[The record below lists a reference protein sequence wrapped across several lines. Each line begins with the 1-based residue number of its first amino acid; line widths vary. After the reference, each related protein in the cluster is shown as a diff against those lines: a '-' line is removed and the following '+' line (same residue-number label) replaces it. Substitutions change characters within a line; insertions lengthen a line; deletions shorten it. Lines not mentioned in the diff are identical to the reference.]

1 MKNLFLTAALVIAL
15 SFNASAN
22 TVTES
27 TTTNTTI
34 HQEKEYKK
42 IEASE
47 ISQDALKVIG
57 AKYSGYSLEEAYVAA
72 DGEYKLVL
80 SKDGQKVTALFTAA
94 GEFVKEA

>member
-22 TVTES
+22 TVTETTS
-27 TTTNTTI
+27 TNTI
-34 HQEKEYKK
+34 HQEKEYKR
-42 IEASE
+42 IDGSEVSQEALQN
-47 ISQDALKVIG
+47 ISK
-57 AKYSGYSLEEAYVAA
+57 KYGGYSMEEAYVAA

>member
-34 HQEKEYKK
+34 HQEKEYKR
-42 IEASE
+42 IDGSEVSQEALQN
-47 ISQDALKVIG
+47 ISK
-57 AKYSGYSLEEAYVAA
+57 KYGGYSMEEAYVAA

>member
-22 TVTES
+22 TVTE
-27 TTTNTTI
+27 TTTTTI
-34 HQEKEYKK
+34 HQEKDYKR
-42 IEASE
+42 IDGSEVSQEALQN
-47 ISQDALKVIG
+47 ISK
-57 AKYSGYSLEEAYVAA
+57 KYGGYSMEEAYVAA

>member
-22 TVTES
+22 TVTE
-27 TTTNTTI
+27 TTTTTI

-42 IEASE
+42 IQASE